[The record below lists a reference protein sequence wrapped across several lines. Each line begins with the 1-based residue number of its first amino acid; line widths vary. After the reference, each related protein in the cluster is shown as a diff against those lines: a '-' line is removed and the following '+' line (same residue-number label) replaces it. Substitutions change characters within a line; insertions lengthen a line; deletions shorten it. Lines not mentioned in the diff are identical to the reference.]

1 MLIVLKCS
9 ICGIIFTKVYELEEH
24 RISTHNFMEQ
34 EFSLLKRA
42 KEQEKARKRTRG
54 PYRKAHAA

>member
-1 MLIVLKCS
+1 MA
-9 ICGIIFTKVYELEEH
+9 YELEEH

-34 EFSLLKRA
+34 EFSLRRA
-42 KEQEKARKRTRG
+42 KEKEKPRKRTRA